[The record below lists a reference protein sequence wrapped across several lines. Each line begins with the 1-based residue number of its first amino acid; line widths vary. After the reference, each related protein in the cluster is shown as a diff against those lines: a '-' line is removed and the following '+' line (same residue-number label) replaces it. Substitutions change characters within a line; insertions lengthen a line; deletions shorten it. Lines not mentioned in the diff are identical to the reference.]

1 MVPRVPL
8 NDGKSL
14 PAIGFGTY
22 PLRGDEA
29 VTAIGSALEFGYRLI
44 DTAVNYGNEAD
55 VGRAIRQSGLARD
68 DIQITSK
75 LPGRHHAY
83 DDAVRSVEES
93 LERLQVDYLD
103 LQLIHWPNPSVGK
116 YLQAW
121 QALIDLRE
129 RGLIRSIGVSNFT
142 QAHLGRIIDET
153 GVVPAVNQIEL
164 HPRFPQGHMRTVD
177 ADLGIITQAWSP
189 MGKVRAP
196 LDEPAVLDA
205 AQRLGVTPGQV
216 ILRWHIQIGSLPI
229 PKSANPQRQ
238 RENIDVFDFEL
249 TDSEVAAISA
259 LAETDGRLFGGDPD
273 VHEEM

>member
-1 MVPRVPL
+1 MVPRVTL
-8 NDGKSL
+8 NDGNSL

-29 VTAIGSALEFGYRLI
+29 VAAIDSALEIGYRLI

-55 VGRAIRQSGLARD
+55 VGRAVRQSGLARD

-83 DDAVRSVEES
+83 DDAIRSVEES

-103 LQLIHWPNPSVGK
+103 LHLIHWPNPSVGK

-164 HPRFPQGHMRTVD
+164 HPRFPQEHMRAVD
-177 ADLGIITQAWSP
+177 TDLGIITQAWSP
-189 MGKVRAP
+189 MGKARAP

-205 AQRLGVTPGQV
+205 AQRLGVAPGQV

-229 PKSANPQRQ
+229 PKSADPLRQ
-238 RENIDVFDFEL
+238 RENFDVFDFAL
-249 TDSEVAAISA
+249 TDSEVSAISA